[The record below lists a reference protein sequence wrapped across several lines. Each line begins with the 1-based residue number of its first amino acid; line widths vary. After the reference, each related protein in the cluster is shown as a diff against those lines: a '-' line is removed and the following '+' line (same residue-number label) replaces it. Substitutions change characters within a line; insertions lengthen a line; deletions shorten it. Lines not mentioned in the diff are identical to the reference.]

1 MWVVNTTL
9 FLLFSAHLTNGLRLN
24 GRENRATRM
33 SVVDFWRNETEGDG
47 LNVKVAHA
55 INSWP
60 DLVDQLHEPFLNK
73 SLMIEGDV
81 FLQAHR
87 RPRHRTIPVMQSRNS
102 RMADRIT
109 FRDWLREVANLKKAI
124 KINFRTTEVVRPVL
138 QYLYASQADPDSPI
152 LDRPV
157 ILHANVFRA
166 PRSVEPEVDPGV
178 FVERTQSLFPDATI
192 SLGWTRQQNLSQLN
206 EKYKK
211 LTWHTL
217 FMILEHI
224 AKLDQPVMLSV
235 RLSVAQ
241 YSTEQLLW
249 LLGMDKS
256 VSLLIWSDDED
267 NITNWEGLVEL
278 RKEATRN
285 RILYDL
291 LPQHRDKFKNLSPQ
305 PIESHAAF
313 DLSAWR
319 SVEFPST
326 SSSLSAVV
334 RSEKG
339 PAFIGQPVSLLISQK
354 APPTFPD
361 EQFVEGKVHFLPKS
375 YSRRLEV
382 EENSGVSIHLLDR
395 IKEID
400 SPKINKGIEVF
411 IGYGGT
417 VFVENKQKNRE
428 NQKYYESKS
437 LGQLPAS
444 DCYGFKVT
452 DRGWRVTAD
461 VWTEPCLGHKR
472 RKREVVRIELD
483 TPFQKGGSLRNVIV
497 SKSGD
502 DSIDFLLESL
512 RHSSTTRISIVFSI
526 LFIFLYQLFH

>member
-1 MWVVNTTL
+1 MWLTE
-9 FLLFSAHLTNGLRLN
+9 LLIAGCLAAVFGLRLN

-33 SVVDFWRNETEGDG
+33 SVVDFWQNETEGDG

-60 DLVDQLHEPFLNK
+60 DLVGQLHEPFLNK

-109 FRDWLREVANLKKAI
+109 FRDWLREVASLKKAI

-157 ILHANVFRA
+157 ILHANVFRSA
-166 PRSVEPEVDPGV
+166 RSIEPAVDPAL
-178 FVERTQSLFPDATI
+178 FVERTQTLFPDATI
-192 SLGWTRQQNLSQLN
+192 SLGWTRQQNVSQLKD
-206 EKYKK
+206 KYKK
-211 LTWHTL
+211 LTWHSL

-241 YSTEQLLW
+241 HSAEQLVW

-256 VSLLIWSDDED
+256 VSLLIWSDEED
-267 NITNWEGLVEL
+267 QITNWDSLVEL
-278 RKEATRN
+278 RRESTRN
-285 RILYDL
+285 RIVYDL
-291 LPQHRDKFKNLSPQ
+291 LPRHRDQLKNMPPKEVEQQ
-305 PIESHAAF
+305 PRF
-313 DLSAWR
+313 DLAAWR

-326 SSSLSAVV
+326 SATLSGVV

-339 PAFIGQPVSLLISQK
+339 PAFIGQPVALLVSQK
-354 APPTFPD
+354 TPPTFPD
-361 EQFVEGKVHFLPKS
+361 EQSVEGKVHFLPKTHA
-375 YSRRLEV
+375 RDLEL
-382 EENSGVSIHLLDR
+382 EENSGLSIHLLDR
-395 IKEID
+395 IQDLD
-400 SPKINKGIEVF
+400 SPKIDKGIE
-411 IGYGGT
+411 ILISYGGT
-417 VFVENKQKNRE
+417 ISIDNRQKMQKR
-428 NQKYYESKS
+428 KYYEAKS
-437 LGQLPAS
+437 IGQLPAS

-452 DRGWRVTAD
+452 DKGWKVIAD
-461 VWTEPCLGHKR
+461 VWTEPCPGHR
-472 RKREVVRIELD
+472 RKKREVMRIELD
-483 TPFQKGGSLRNVIV
+483 TPFQKGRPLRNVV
-497 SKSGD
+497 VAKQGD
-502 DSIDFLLESL
+502 DSIDFLLDAL
-512 RHSSTTRISIVFSI
+512 HHSSAPAIQIFTMLC
-526 LFIFLYQLFH
+526 LFLFLRFF